1 MHRRALLATPLLAAP
16 LLAAAGGGGL
26 RGASAQ
32 AAPRL
37 ATEEFMVPA
46 ADPGIELFVRN
57 KRQEGDAQ
65 ARPGRTLLFVHG
77 ATYPAHTSFDLPL
90 GGTSWMDYI
99 AARGFDVWCMDL
111 RGYGGRSTRPPEMA
125 QPAEANPPIVRGE
138 TALADLAAVAAFI
151 RQRRGLPKLVLMGEG
166 WGSALAARFAAE
178 NPGLVERLAMVGPLW
193 LRPGGAPNPADPGG
207 DLGAYRSLTIEA
219 ARRRLAAG
227 LPENRRDGGGQ
238 IPPGWFEHWSGMTW
252 ATDPEGMRRNPPVL
266 RVPNAGSRRY

>member
-1 MHRRALLATPLLAAP
+1 
-16 LLAAAGGGGL
+16 
-26 RGASAQ
+26 
-32 AAPRL
+32 
-37 ATEEFMVPA
+37 
-46 ADPGIELFVRN
+46 
-57 KRQEGDAQ
+57 
-65 ARPGRTLLFVHG
+65 
-77 ATYPAHTSFDLPL
+77 
-90 GGTSWMDYI
+90 
-99 AARGFDVWCMDL
+99 MDL

-266 RVPNAGSRRY
+266 RVPNGALADDREYWAAGRPWYDPARITAPALLVLGEWDQETPPAMATALFPLLTASPGKRLVLLGEGSHAMWMERSRGALFQAVQLFLEESAGP